1 MQQKI
6 SFEQI
11 PTVLGAI
18 ESKLDYVIRRLD
30 ATASPL
36 QGQSA
41 ESEQLMD
48 LEEACKFLGKKSS
61 TIYSM
66 TSERKIPFMK
76 RGNKLYFL
84 KSDLLEWVKSGRLC
98 NEQYDSNE
106 ESRTD
111 FELHLQQLCSGKKH
125 KPSSMVEGR

>member
-18 ESKLDYVIRRLD
+18 ESKLDYVISRLD

-111 FELHLQQLCSGKKH
+111 FELHLQ
-125 KPSSMVEGR
+125 

>member
-18 ESKLDYVIRRLD
+18 ESKLDYVISRLD

-41 ESEQLMD
+41 ESEQLMN

-61 TIYSM
+61 TI
-66 TSERKIPFMK
+66 
-76 RGNKLYFL
+76 
-84 KSDLLEWVKSGRLC
+84 
-98 NEQYDSNE
+98 
-106 ESRTD
+106 
-111 FELHLQQLCSGKKH
+111 
-125 KPSSMVEGR
+125 